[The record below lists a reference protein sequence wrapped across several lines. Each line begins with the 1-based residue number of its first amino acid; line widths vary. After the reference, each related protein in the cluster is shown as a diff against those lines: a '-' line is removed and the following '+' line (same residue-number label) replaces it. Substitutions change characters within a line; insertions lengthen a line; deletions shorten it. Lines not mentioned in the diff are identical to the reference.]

1 MNIKSNQIPISY
13 NKLNF
18 KGNLASTPTKFKAD
32 KYLQEGLYDNAISE
46 YQKALTFD
54 FQNSEIKLNIGKSYA
69 FSNQFTQAIGYLE
82 NYVKESHPSCEI
94 YFIDG
99 KQEIYPYI
107 FVAE

>member
-1 MNIKSNQIPISY
+1 MSCLVENRARAAEALVDHLLSIPD
-13 NKLNF
+13 
-18 KGNLASTPTKFKAD
+18 KFMVTVFTGVD
-32 KYLQEGLYDNAISE
+32 LEEGE
-46 YQKALTFD
+46 K
-54 FQNSEIKLNIGKSYA
+54 EV
-69 FSNQFTQAIGYLE
+69 LE